1 MVSPDRALLL
11 AGGSHGHDFAA
22 TASALAN
29 ALDRFDLE
37 VDVVDEPD
45 AAWAAL
51 IGSEVPYSLFV
62 VNGLRFRMQHP
73 RYDELRER
81 WAYTTPPAADAA
93 MDRHL
98 GLGRP
103 VLCVHTGCICF
114 DDWDR
119 WSAILGRQWS
129 WDEQHLSW
137 HPERG
142 PLTIEPAPGLGAPF
156 EIVDEVYTDM
166 VERGDVDVLARCA
179 GQPVMWRLEHGT
191 CKVGVTTVG
200 HGPDTY
206 ANTRYLALFDELVRW
221 LVT

>member
-22 TASALAN
+22 TARALA
-29 ALDRFDLE
+29 
-37 VDVVDEPD
+37 DVLADHGLATDIVDEPD

-51 IGSEVPYSLFV
+51 LEAATPYSLFV
-62 VNGLRFRMQHP
+62 VNGLRFRMEHP
-73 RYDELRER
+73 RYAEMREE
-81 WAYTTPPAADAA
+81 WAYCTPPAADAA

-103 VLCVHTGCICF
+103 VLSTHTGCICF

-119 WSAILGRQWS
+119 WSDILGRQWC
-129 WDEQHLSW
+129 WDEQRLSW

-142 PLTIEPAPGLGAPF
+142 PLTIEPVGGPAF

-166 VERGDVDVLARCA
+166 VERGDLDVLATCA
-179 GQPVMWRLEHGT
+179 GQPVTWQVDHGAS
-191 CKVGVTTVG
+191 KVGVTTLG
-200 HGPDTY
+200 HGTDSY
-206 ANTRYLALFDELVRW
+206 ENTAYRRLLDQLLDALLA
-221 LVT
+221 